1 MLRFGPVRGGRM
13 MARWPSLRAGLL
25 MATVAGL
32 SGCLSIGPDY
42 APPAVEAPAAW
53 PSALVRQAQDPVIL
67 GVWWQE
73 FSDPVLNGLVA
84 DALAANPDLATAQ
97 AQLREARAQLAS
109 SASSLGPQLDAS
121 TSGTRSQSSRQT
133 STGTVRNSYSIGLDA
148 SWEADIFG
156 ANRRGVEAA
165 EADVQASQ
173 ESLRDVQ
180 VSMVA
185 EVVLAYI
192 DLRVAEA
199 RAAITEA
206 NIQSQS
212 ETYDLA
218 VFRQQAGLVSEL
230 DVIQARTDLDS
241 ARAGLPSLRTTAA
254 TARNRLAVLLNR
266 SPGELADRLAASAP
280 RVPQLAR
287 EAAVGIPADTLR
299 QRPDVRAAER
309 KLAGQTARLGVAEA
323 ARYPSLKLSGSI
335 GLDALTIAALQGA
348 SAGAWSLMAAI
359 SAPIFHSGQLDA
371 NVEIADAQLEQ
382 ARIAYRKSVLTA
394 LEDVENALVTLSN
407 ALERQDRLAEATQ
420 SAREANDLA
429 EQRYSG
435 GLVDFLTVLDS
446 QRTLRNLED
455 TLATNAGDVATA
467 QAQLYKALGGGWRS

>member
-1 MLRFGPVRGGRM
+1 MLRFGPVGDGKR
-13 MARWPSLRAGLL
+13 MARRPSLRMGLL
-25 MATVAGL
+25 MAALAGL
-32 SGCLSIGPDY
+32 TGCISIGPDY
-42 APPAVEAPAAW
+42 EPPELNAPAAW
-53 PSALVRQAQDPVIL
+53 TGGVGAAAQDKVTL
-67 GVWWQE
+67 GIWWQE
-73 FSDPVLNGLVA
+73 FADPVLNGLVA

-121 TSGTRSQSSRQT
+121 ASGTRSQSSEET
-133 STGTVRNSYSIGLDA
+133 STGAVRDSYSIGLDA

-165 EADVQASQ
+165 EADLEASQ

-180 VSMVA
+180 VSIVA

-199 RAAITEA
+199 RTAITEA

-230 DVIQARTDLDS
+230 DVLQARTDLDS
-241 ARAGLPSLRTTAA
+241 ARAGLPNLRTTAA

-266 SPGELADRLAASAP
+266 SPGELTDRLATATPA
-280 RVPQLAR
+280 VPQLAR
-287 EAAVGIPADTLR
+287 EVAMGIPADTLR

-309 KLAGQTARLGVAEA
+309 QLAGQTARLGAAEA
-323 ARYPSLKLSGSI
+323 ARYPSLRLSGSI

-348 SAGAWSLMAAI
+348 SAGAWSLMATI

-407 ALERQDRLAEATQ
+407 ALERQDRLAEAAQ

-435 GLVDFLTVLDS
+435 GLIDFLTVLDS

-455 TLATNAGDVATA
+455 TLATNAGNVATA

>member
-1 MLRFGPVRGGRM
+1 MLRFGPVRDSKK
-13 MARWPSLRAGLL
+13 MARPLSLRAGLW
-25 MATVAGL
+25 MAALAGL

-42 APPAVEAPAAW
+42 VPPTVEAPAAW
-53 PSALVRQAQDPVIL
+53 SSAAVRQAQDPVTL

-84 DALAANPDLATAQ
+84 DALEANPDLATAQ

-109 SASSLGPQLDAS
+109 STSSLGPQLDAS
-121 TSGTRSQSSRQT
+121 ASGARSQSSQET

-165 EADVQASQ
+165 EADLQASE

-180 VSMVA
+180 VSIVA

-199 RAAITEA
+199 RAAITQS

-230 DVIQARTDLDS
+230 DVIQARTDLDT

-266 SPGELADRLAASAP
+266 NPGELADRLAAAAP
-280 RVPQLAR
+280 QVPQLAR

-309 KLAGQTARLGVAEA
+309 RLAGQTARLGAAEA

-382 ARIAYRKSVLTA
+382 ARIAYRSAVLTA

-420 SAREANDLA
+420 SARQANDLA
-429 EQRYSG
+429 EQRYTG
-435 GLVDFLTVLDS
+435 GLIDFLTVLDS

-455 TLATNAGDVATA
+455 QLASNAGDVATA